1 MADKPNDAQMDR
13 LQAVLASYGADPARW
28 PDQDRELAPLL
39 TAADPDLTTSLE
51 DARSLDAA
59 LAHASRPVAPAAAA
73 DRLVARIEAV
83 DEAVEEAP
91 GNVVAF
97 ARHGATR
104 PAAAR
109 TGLSGRLAVATSLA
123 ASLALGIYLGA
134 SGQSDWLTP
143 PLLAEE
149 SPEYMSAELDVLDG
163 TLQLFEDHTDP

>member
-73 DRLVARIEAV
+73 DRLVAGVSET
-83 DEAVEEAP
+83 P

-97 ARHGATR
+97 ARLGATP
-104 PAAAR
+104 PAAPR
-109 TGLSGRLAVATSLA
+109 TTLSSRLAVATSLA
-123 ASLALGIYLGA
+123 ASLVLGIYLGA

>member
-1 MADKPNDAQMDR
+1 MADTEVKMDR
-13 LQAVLASYGADPARW
+13 LRAVLAAYGVNPARW
-28 PDQDRELAPLL
+28 PKSDRELALLL
-39 TAADPDLTTSLE
+39 TAADPDFASSLE
-51 DARSLDAA
+51 DARSLDSA

-73 DRLVARIEAV
+73 DRLVAS
-83 DEAVEEAP
+83 VEEAP

-97 ARHGATR
+97 ARHGTR
-104 PAAAR
+104 HSPEQR
-109 TGLSGRLAVATSLA
+109 TTLSGRLAVATSLA

-149 SPEYMSAELDVLDG
+149 SPEYMTAELDVLDG